1 MGWSNCYVLSTNVWK
16 EFKPYSSIKKKT
28 MCSAVATYAYT
39 AKAKWA
45 WKGKKKGTIIVS
57 YFKGS
62 SYVHITMESIY
73 IYILDMMKENPISL
87 MNY

>member
-1 MGWSNCYVLSTNVWK
+1 
-16 EFKPYSSIKKKT
+16 

>member
-1 MGWSNCYVLSTNVWK
+1 
-16 EFKPYSSIKKKT
+16 

-73 IYILDMMKENPISL
+73 IYISL
-87 MNY
+87 I

>member
-1 MGWSNCYVLSTNVWK
+1 
-16 EFKPYSSIKKKT
+16 
-28 MCSAVATYAYT
+28 MCSEVAKYANT
-39 AKAKWA
+39 AKSKWA